1 MTVNQRIFG
10 ALSVLLGITV
20 VGTIGFIVIEKYD
33 LFDALYMTVIT
44 LSTVGFGEVNPL
56 SGIGRLFTTFL
67 IMVGFAGLAFA
78 AHGLVESLIEKV
90 WNRGMETKRMK
101 KKISSMKS
109 HYIICGLGRVGAAA
123 AEYLKQVDA
132 SFVVIETNPDNTQM
146 MRETGYLFIEGDATH
161 EKTLLD
167 AGIKKAAGL
176 MALLNSD
183 PDNLFVVLTARELNP
198 TLHIISRA
206 DDSSSDKKIFRAGA
220 DNVVSPYATSGRQIA
235 GDILAATGRPSEAV
249 ECSPTKKAVPR
260 WLEVKDGSSMINQ
273 TVAEI
278 SSEMGEDIIGLRREG
293 KDTIF
298 PDQQTTIIV
307 DDILLIIDDA
317 GYEESA
323 PIVQQSTGPQKI
335 VIIDDNPVIVR
346 LYTRLLQKSGFY
358 PISALDGREG
368 LETIIR
374 EKPQAA
380 IIDFM
385 LPIMSGIDICSHV
398 RASDIGGD
406 MRLVLYTSDTNPET
420 KKKALAAGADDV
432 VLKGPDA
439 SELIDTVVKLLK
451 RD

>member
-1 MTVNQRIFG
+1 
-10 ALSVLLGITV
+10 
-20 VGTIGFIVIEKYD
+20 
-33 LFDALYMTVIT
+33 
-44 LSTVGFGEVNPL
+44 
-56 SGIGRLFTTFL
+56 
-67 IMVGFAGLAFA
+67 
-78 AHGLVESLIEKV
+78 
-90 WNRGMETKRMK
+90 
-101 KKISSMKS
+101 
-109 HYIICGLGRVGAAA
+109 
-123 AEYLKQVDA
+123 
-132 SFVVIETNPDNTQM
+132 
-146 MRETGYLFIEGDATH
+146 
-161 EKTLLD
+161 
-167 AGIKKAAGL
+167 
-176 MALLNSD
+176 
-183 PDNLFVVLTARELNP
+183 
-198 TLHIISRA
+198 
-206 DDSSSDKKIFRAGA
+206 
-220 DNVVSPYATSGRQIA
+220 
-235 GDILAATGRPSEAV
+235 
-249 ECSPTKKAVPR
+249 
-260 WLEVKDGSSMINQ
+260 MINQ